1 MITCPKCK
9 GSGSLY
15 DGPAP
20 KLPCYI
26 CSGQGQVA
34 DPPEACESCD
44 YPAPLQIYGGK
55 SISPDE
61 RFWFCDLCAAT
72 ASANSQIYPEQYR
85 ENHQVL
91 QTICYVGN
99 AILAAIKAKP

>member
-1 MITCPKCK
+1 MITCPKCN
-9 GSGSLY
+9 GQGMV
-15 DGPAP
+15 GPIN
-20 KLPCYI
+20 CYI
-26 CSGQGQVA
+26 CNGSKQVA

-55 SISPDE
+55 SIATDE

-99 AILAAIKAKP
+99 AILAALRAKP